1 MAPGFQPPPTLEASV
16 GTDCSSSQLGNEA
29 KFNYTPRSQVCLRP
43 KGGLGSLCWDG
54 GRDSWSPAPR
64 VGLSYHASQTTACTP
79 DVETEPGKRLS
90 CLAPNLRAD
99 FFPPRQPQ
107 PKLRAHGLSHT
118 SNSSQG
124 SWLLSPWTR
133 PPTSRFRFPATLGL
147 VAVSPPS
154 YILVPATIQHFDW
167 HMNSEGEHTS
177 SKVG

>member
-1 MAPGFQPPPTLEASV
+1 MKLSQRFKPSGRTRTTRGRWPPGVPGRAGGSGSEVPGAGGHPRHGLPTRGPSGAE
-16 GTDCSSSQLGNEA
+16 CSCSL
-29 KFNYTPRSQVCLRP
+29 
-43 KGGLGSLCWDG
+43 GLGSLCWDG
-54 GRDSWSPAPR
+54 GRDSWSPAPS

-118 SNSSQG
+118 SNSSQE

-154 YILVPATIQHFDW
+154 YILVPSHYSTL
-167 HMNSEGEHTS
+167 
-177 SKVG
+177 